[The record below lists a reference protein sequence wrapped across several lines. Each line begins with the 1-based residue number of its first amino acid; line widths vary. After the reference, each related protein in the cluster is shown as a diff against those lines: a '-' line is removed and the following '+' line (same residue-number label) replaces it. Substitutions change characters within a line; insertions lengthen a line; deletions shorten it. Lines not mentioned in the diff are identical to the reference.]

1 MLEQA
6 LPRILS
12 PSLGCP
18 IILSA
23 PTLSRAGF
31 EIVLA
36 CSAQE
41 WESATFQ
48 VRARPS
54 FQKDGVTEFSLEVRE
69 RSEITDEGLPIR
81 FEDLSDTRF
90 LINTTLRNALLD
102 GKAKFGRVRV
112 FPVSSTDDNQIR
124 RVGASPRPT
133 MYDLQ
138 LLSNGRVVHT
148 ALHAICLCPESGT
161 KARDVRFIHLT
172 DLHVA
177 ARNDLMDLEIN
188 RTVTAY
194 PPGQLLTFINFNDRL
209 RRFIHEAN
217 RLVNSGELDFV
228 LALGDLVDF
237 VNRGLEEDRSGEN
250 NWQTWIDILT
260 GAGHEKSEHQND
272 GLRVPI
278 FTTTGNH
285 DWRPFPYPPE
295 FTAKIFGLPT
305 KDLEEFDYLYANTD
319 EVVGK
324 KISEVHSKI
333 VAEGSP
339 ILARSWWGTAAGKG
353 MSWFLNLRSRVWT
366 RTLAL
371 AVKVLP
377 GVLATLLAAAGLG
390 VGSLSKFEWADIKK
404 FILFQ
409 SYGIDVLAAV
419 LILLAVVVVLGVVLA
434 LLRWLGDYMTDV
446 LREKITGL
454 IGIESGVSGL
464 LDYFLQVN
472 PYFNYAFSLGDC
484 HFILM
489 DSGHDALTGE
499 SFWDEGGKKIRHLSI
514 RDNILGGSPE
524 SMAFYPPNECYP
536 YSQIAWLESALGC
549 IQNRYRIT
557 APDAGRP
564 CRIVVGMHAPPA
576 NLSPGQRRKADRQWG
591 TVGEDGLLLPRKWW
605 GGYDIHYG
613 TINHYVSQFFYICLG
628 FRESALLQPSGPGID
643 LVLSGHVHWNMEFR
657 LVRPQPDGR
666 GEWHP
671 QVCYGDFSKMVEE
684 GQGEVNQ
691 WWNPLLLQTAACGP
705 PSVTA
710 AETPYYRPVHIDSTL
725 TIRALHPVHLGVG
738 GVAVPAP
745 TVSVA

>member
-1 MLEQA
+1 MFEQS

-18 IILSA
+18 IIASA
-23 PTLSRAGF
+23 STLSDSGF

-36 CSAQE
+36 CSPEE
-41 WESATFQ
+41 WESATFR

-54 FQKDGVTEFSLEVRE
+54 FQTDGVTEFSLELRE
-69 RSEITDEGLPIR
+69 RSEITEEGLPVR
-81 FEDLSDTRF
+81 FNDLSDTRF
-90 LINTTLRNALLD
+90 LINTTLRNALLN
-102 GKAKFGRVRV
+102 GKAIFGRVRV
-112 FPVSSTDDNQIR
+112 SPVSSIDDNQIR
-124 RVGASPRPT
+124 RVGTSPRPT

-138 LLSNGRVVHT
+138 LLSNGRVIHT
-148 ALHAICLCPESGT
+148 ALHAICLCPESGAT
-161 KARDVRFIHLT
+161 ASDVRFIHLT

-177 ARNDLMDLEIN
+177 ARNDLMDLETN

-194 PPGQLLTFINFNDRL
+194 PPGQELTFINFNDRL

-217 RLVNSGELDFV
+217 RLADSGELDFV

-237 VNRGLEEDRSGEN
+237 VNQGLEVDRSGEN
-250 NWQTWIDILT
+250 NWQTWVDILA
-260 GAGHEKSEHQND
+260 GGGHETSEHQNE

-295 FTAKIFGLPT
+295 FTAKIFGLPV
-305 KDLEEFDYLYANTD
+305 KDIEEFDFLYANTD

-324 KISEVHSKI
+324 KISEVHAKI

-339 ILARSWWGTAAGKG
+339 ILARGWWGTAAGKG
-353 MSWFLNLRSRVWT
+353 LSWFLNLRSRLWT
-366 RTLAL
+366 RTLAF

-377 GVLATLLAAAGLG
+377 GVLATLLAATGIG
-390 VGSLSKFEWADIKK
+390 VGSLSKS
-404 FILFQ
+404 ILFQ
-409 SYGIDVLAAV
+409 SNRIGVLTAV
-419 LILLAVVVVLGVVLA
+419 MMLLVALLVLGVVLA
-434 LLRWLGDYMTDV
+434 LLRWLGDYLTDA

-454 IGIESGVSGL
+454 IGIESSVHGL

-472 PYFNYAFSLGDC
+472 PYFNYAFSFGDC

-499 SFWDEGGKKIRHLSI
+499 SFWDEGGKKIRHISI

-536 YSQIAWLESALGC
+536 YSQIAWLESALGS
-549 IQNRYRIT
+549 IQNQYHMT

-576 NLSPGQRRKADRQWG
+576 NLSPGQRHKADRQWG
-591 TVGEDGLLLPRKWW
+591 AVGESGLLLPRKWL

-613 TINHYVSQFFYICLG
+613 TINHYVSQFFYLCLG
-628 FRESALLQPSGPGID
+628 FRESDLMHPSGPGID
-643 LVLSGHVHWNMEFR
+643 MVLSGHVHWNMEFR

-671 QVCYGDFSKMVEE
+671 QVFYGDFSKMVEQ
-684 GQGEVNQ
+684 GQGQGNR
-691 WWNPLLLQTAACGP
+691 WWNPLLLQTAASGP
-705 PSVTA
+705 PSATA

-725 TIRALHPVHLGVG
+725 TICALHPVHLGDG
-738 GVAVPAP
+738 EVAVPAP
-745 TVSVA
+745 TVNVT